1 MSTYLPTTPA
11 APRTADIHLTDI
23 TYTADKTP
31 TLTIPQ
37 LTLTPGITAII
48 GPKGAGKTAFLHL
61 LTTLTPAASGTLT
74 MGGTTVPTTHSP
86 GGASAH
92 DLATLR
98 AHIGYV
104 PTYFDVDPN
113 TPIHAL
119 ATYAAW
125 LRGYDGDHAHT
136 AARTAIDNINLTSN
150 AHKRLPARHVR
161 KRNNGHRVTDHHPVL
176 RAHVAL
182 ALATAGAPPSCS
194 WTTRQAA
201 SQANPTAR
209 TITRSCAAPTAEP
222 SCSPAQNSTTPP
234 TPTGSSSSTTD
245 TLWTT
250 NPPTSSPGRLR
261 SHKPRPHP
269 NGKQHHGEGCCRKGW
284 GLSWNVPPR
293 WSRRLTVRT
302 IRVTRHHHEGYNE
315 RKNPGECSGQPCT
328 TDQRGR
334 SANKHGVFPLCWY
347 VDVPVPAQPP

>member
-61 LTTLTPAASGTLT
+61 LTTLTLAASGTLT

-182 ALATAGAPPSCS
+182 ALATAGAPTFLLLDDP
-194 WTTRQAA
+194 A
-201 SQANPTAR
+201 SGLTSEPHRSDYYALLRRTDSR
-209 TITRSCAAPTAEP
+209 TILFTSTELNDATHADRVLILNDGHIVDDQ
-222 SCSPAQNSTTPP
+222 PAHLITGTSEVAQTTTPP
-234 TPTGSSSSTTD
+234 
-245 TLWTT
+245 
-250 NPPTSSPGRLR
+250 
-261 SHKPRPHP
+261 
-269 NGKQHHGEGCCRKGW
+269 
-284 GLSWNVPPR
+284 
-293 WSRRLTVRT
+293 
-302 IRVTRHHHEGYNE
+302 
-315 RKNPGECSGQPCT
+315 
-328 TDQRGR
+328 QR
-334 SANKHGVFPLCWY
+334 
-347 VDVPVPAQPP
+347 